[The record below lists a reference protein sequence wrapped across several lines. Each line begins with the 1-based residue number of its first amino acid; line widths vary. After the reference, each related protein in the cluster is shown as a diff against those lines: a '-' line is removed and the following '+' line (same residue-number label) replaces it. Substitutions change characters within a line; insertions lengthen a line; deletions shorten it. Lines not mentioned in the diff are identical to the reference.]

1 MRILIVGAGATGRT
15 LAVTLREMNHDVVLL
30 DHNPEALAT
39 AEALVDVM
47 TFVGQGASPRALD
60 EAGIAKTD
68 LALAVTNCDEVN
80 ILACLYAQ
88 AAGVRTKVARVSNT
102 DYLAPSR
109 WDWKAQGL
117 DLIVSQSEE
126 CATEARD
133 ILRYPG
139 AIDVVDLFE
148 RKILAIGVRVGAASP
163 LVDRS
168 LAELGARHEILS
180 RSRILA
186 LLRNER
192 MLIPRGETRIQ
203 EGDDAYVVLR
213 AADVDTFLDWT
224 RPARPRIRRHILA
237 GGGGVGLTLALKMEQ
252 EGHEVVLIERDGARA
267 DLAAEKLSRSL
278 VLKGDA
284 AKQDT
289 LREAGIGSG
298 TAFAGMTGDDELNIV
313 SCVLAKKMGA
323 DWTVA
328 QSGKPEYVPII
339 RHMQLLDRVLSPYA
353 TMINV
358 ILRFV
363 RGRNVRAATLFQS
376 LPGELLEVEIS
387 ESSKWRARPLR
398 DVALPGGAIV
408 ALVQR
413 GRDVFIPAGDFPLQ
427 AADRLAVFA
436 EMDNASRVASL
447 LKK

>member
-1 MRILIVGAGATGRT
+1 
-15 LAVTLREMNHDVVLL
+15 
-30 DHNPEALAT
+30 
-39 AEALVDVM
+39 
-47 TFVGQGASPRALD
+47 
-60 EAGIAKTD
+60 
-68 LALAVTNCDEVN
+68 
-80 ILACLYAQ
+80 
-88 AAGVRTKVARVSNT
+88 
-102 DYLAPSR
+102 
-109 WDWKAQGL
+109 
-117 DLIVSQSEE
+117 
-126 CATEARD
+126 
-133 ILRYPG
+133 
-139 AIDVVDLFE
+139 
-148 RKILAIGVRVGAASP
+148 
-163 LVDRS
+163 
-168 LAELGARHEILS
+168 
-180 RSRILA
+180 
-186 LLRNER
+186 
-192 MLIPRGETRIQ
+192 
-203 EGDDAYVVLR
+203 
-213 AADVDTFLDWT
+213 
-224 RPARPRIRRHILA
+224 
-237 GGGGVGLTLALKMEQ
+237 
-252 EGHEVVLIERDGARA
+252 
-267 DLAAEKLSRSL
+267 
-278 VLKGDA
+278 
-284 AKQDT
+284 
-289 LREAGIGSG
+289 
-298 TAFAGMTGDDELNIV
+298 LNIV